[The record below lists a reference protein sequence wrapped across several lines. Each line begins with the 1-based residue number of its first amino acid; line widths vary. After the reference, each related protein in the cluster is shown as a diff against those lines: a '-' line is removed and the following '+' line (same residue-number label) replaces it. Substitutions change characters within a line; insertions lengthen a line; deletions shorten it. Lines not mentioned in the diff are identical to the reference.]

1 MVRMILLF
9 KQAKRE
15 LVRAVHPSVVNPV
28 VMGRVVIQPSVT
40 ASVIAFMMIYIASTI
55 GFTMLRLLSGL
66 DFVTAFSAVVG
77 TLKNI
82 GWMQED
88 QESHTAIYAKG
99 VGYDWSTQMT
109 PVAGSTFDKVFVS
122 CTDLDDNKVSCADQ
136 L

>member
-1 MVRMILLF
+1 MRCWTIKVTGGCDGAVGARDAELSKAMGEPMCLITSDEF
-9 KQAKRE
+9 KALAQSDRGA
-15 LVRAVHPSVVNPV
+15 
-28 VMGRVVIQPSVT
+28 
-40 ASVIAFMMIYIASTI
+40 
-55 GFTMLRLLSGL
+55 
-66 DFVTAFSAVVG
+66 
-77 TLKNI
+77 LKYI

>member
-1 MVRMILLF
+1 MVFLLMGGAYLRSRI
-9 KQAKRE
+9 KQAGKWDQE
-15 LVRAVHPSVVNPV
+15 
-28 VMGRVVIQPSVT
+28 
-40 ASVIAFMMIYIASTI
+40 TI
-55 GFTMLRLLSGL
+55 VSFFLCQYCSGEYL
-66 DFVTAFSAVVG
+66 P
-77 TLKNI
+77 LKYI

>member
-1 MVRMILLF
+1 MCLISSDEF
-9 KQAKRE
+9 KALAQSDR
-15 LVRAVHPSVVNPV
+15 
-28 VMGRVVIQPSVT
+28 
-40 ASVIAFMMIYIASTI
+40 
-55 GFTMLRLLSGL
+55 
-66 DFVTAFSAVVG
+66 G